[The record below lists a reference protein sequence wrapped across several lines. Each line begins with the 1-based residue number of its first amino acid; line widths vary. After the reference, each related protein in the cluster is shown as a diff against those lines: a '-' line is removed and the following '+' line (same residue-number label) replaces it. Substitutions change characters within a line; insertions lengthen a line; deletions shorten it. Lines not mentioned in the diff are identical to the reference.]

1 MFRTKTK
8 IGFIQKPGPGPDPSG
23 GGKIIV
29 FPDKEIVRIK
39 VKFVV
44 LSKDE

>member
-8 IGFIQKPGPGPDPSG
+8 IGFIKKPGPDPSG
-23 GGKIIV
+23 GGKIII

-39 VKFVV
+39 TKLVV